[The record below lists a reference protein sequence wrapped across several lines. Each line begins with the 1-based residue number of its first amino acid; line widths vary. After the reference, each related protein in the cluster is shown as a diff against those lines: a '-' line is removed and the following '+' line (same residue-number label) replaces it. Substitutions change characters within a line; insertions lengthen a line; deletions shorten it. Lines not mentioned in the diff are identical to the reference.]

1 MMTTKKKVVRKRAS
15 KPKSLIPES
24 SGKLTLD
31 ALRAVMPKRQ
41 KRNITPS
48 LVDKLNKLI
57 SDPEERAYFLDNLQ
71 GYAHVLQEP
80 HVKLES
86 YIFAVKYVSYKM
98 MGLTNQDAWIK
109 TFPDRY
115 QRLIDI
121 GKTGSHLRATV
132 SGYNKNKIVVQV
144 YEQAMI
150 PVYVANADVFQQAVI
165 TQSELMTDQTV
176 SAKVRSDAA
185 NSLMTHLKPPEMKKM
200 DLQVD
205 IIEDDSLR
213 QMRGAITD
221 LAIAQKRAI
230 QSGGSDAERIAE
242 ARLING
248 ESERINES

>member
-1 MMTTKKKVVRKRAS
+1 
-15 KPKSLIPES
+15 
-24 SGKLTLD
+24 
-31 ALRAVMPKRQ
+31 
-41 KRNITPS
+41 
-48 LVDKLNKLI
+48 
-57 SDPEERAYFLDNLQ
+57 
-71 GYAHVLQEP
+71 
-80 HVKLES
+80 
-86 YIFAVKYVSYKM
+86 M

>member
-1 MMTTKKKVVRKRAS
+1 MKMIS
-15 KPKSLIPES
+15 KPKSLIPEVS
-24 SGKLTLD
+24 AGLTVD
-31 ALRAVMPKRQ
+31 ALKAAMPKRQ
-41 KRNITPS
+41 KRNITQS
-48 LVDKLNKLI
+48 LVDKLNKLV
-57 SDPEERAYFLDNLQ
+57 SDPEERIYFLENLQ
-71 GYAHVLQEP
+71 GYTHVLQDP

-121 GKTGSHLRATV
+121 QKTGSHLRATV

-150 PVYVANADVFQQAVI
+150 PVYVANADVFQRAVI
-165 TQSELMTDQTV
+165 TQSDLMTDPSV
-176 SAKVRSDAA
+176 SDKVRSDAA
-185 NSLMTHLKPPEMKKM
+185 NSLMTHLKPPEMKKI

-205 IIEDDSLR
+205 LVEDDSLR

-221 LAIAQKRAI
+221 LAIAQRRSI
-230 QSGGSDAERIAE
+230 ESGGSDAERIAE

-248 ESERINES
+248 ESERVD